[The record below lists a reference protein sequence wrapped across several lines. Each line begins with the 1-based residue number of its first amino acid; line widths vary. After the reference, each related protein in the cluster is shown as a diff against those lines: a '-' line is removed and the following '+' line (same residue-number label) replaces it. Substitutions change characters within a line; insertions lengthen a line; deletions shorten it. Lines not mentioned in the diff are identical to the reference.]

1 MDREIS
7 FYRELE
13 ELKSELVNEYDF
25 TFFDAFASIDIYET
39 GYIDYNLLK
48 NFLKTAGKMPK
59 EEQVIECLRRID
71 KDDDGRIKYE
81 EFVEAIQPVAPGLA
95 QNLTSK
101 KAKRNTQVYS
111 GSKSREL
118 GASYYGDR
126 KDSIEKNTYKRSFR
140 SPVKTTLAG
149 SKTSTVR
156 AGKTVTTSPKPKF
169 PNTGERFDAG
179 RTFEEQLASKERS
192 HLRLSKST
200 QKLRT
205 KTPKKTQGGQ
215 GYKEINPIPNLMLI
229 FKEIVN
235 LEREVEFAKQDLALR
250 SDFNLFDA
258 FRIFDRK
265 GKGNITVKE
274 FENVFEELEMYPAKE
289 DIYLLIKRLD
299 KDGDGK
305 LK

>member
-13 ELKSELVNEYDF
+13 ELKNELVNEYDF

-48 NFLKTAGKMPK
+48 NFLKTSGNLPK

-95 QNLTSK
+95 KTLTSK
-101 KAKRNTQVYS
+101 KIKKNTQAFS
-111 GSKSREL
+111 GTKSREL
-118 GASYYGDR
+118 GVSYYGDR
-126 KDSIEKNTYKRSFR
+126 KDSIEKDTYKRTFR
-140 SPVKTTLAG
+140 SPVKTTLAA
-149 SKTSTVR
+149 SKTFTRS
-156 AGKTVTTSPKPKF
+156 GKTSPKAKF
-169 PNTGERFDAG
+169 STTAETFDAG
-179 RTFEEQLASKERS
+179 RTFEEQLASKERT
-192 HLRLSKST
+192 LRMSKST
-200 QKLRT
+200 QKLSRS
-205 KTPKKTQGGQ
+205 KTPKKTQGPQ
-215 GYKEINPIPNLMLI
+215 TLKEANQIPNLMLI

-265 GKGNITVKE
+265 GKGVITVRE

-289 DIYLLIKRLD
+289 DLYLLIKRLD